1 MPVLTPPPPL
11 RALRRQYALL
21 ASRKSTGTARPRL
34 SRDAAVQPSPQHAVV
49 QPSGRTGAAPGWRE
63 CRATG
68 SVRSASELSS
78 ASQCE
83 RVERERLPPKSVFRR
98 QLPAPLVAFS
108 SPQGRR
114 NFAEAMAAGQLEPY
128 FPLSEQF
135 VTQDEPTFCGLT
147 TLTMVL
153 NALNIDPRR
162 RWRDEAGPGWRWW
175 SDEMLPAS
183 CTVPLEQVRAEGTT
197 MDDFARLAV
206 ANGARVCAVAPRSSV
221 APRSLSGA
229 LSDPSRRCARATP
242 AARASI
248 RSAPPSSSGRPRPPP
263 LSPSRPSAER
273 ASGRRV
279 SCTPRPSVDG
289 THACT
294 SQRKCARC
302 RRRPLFSDWR
312 LSRGVR
318 LGAGARRRPL

>member
-1 MPVLTPPPPL
+1 MHTVSLLTPPPPL

-21 ASRKSTGTARPRL
+21 ASRKSPGTARPRL

-49 QPSGRTGAAPGWRE
+49 QPSP
-63 CRATG
+63 G

-206 ANGARVCAVAPRSSV
+206 ANGARVRTRYACGE
-221 APRSLSGA
+221 SLDSF
-229 LSDPSRRCARATP
+229 
-242 AARASI
+242 RASLVE
-248 RSAPPSSSGRPRPPP
+248 RTTSAAATFAVTSFCRARLGQTGGGHFSPIGGYHAESDSALVLDVARFKYPPFWVPVEQLWEATLAVDEVTGRARGWFELSAAP
-263 LSPSRPSAER
+263 LNE
-273 ASGRRV
+273 
-279 SCTPRPSVDG
+279 
-289 THACT
+289 
-294 SQRKCARC
+294 
-302 RRRPLFSDWR
+302 RRR
-312 LSRGVR
+312 G
-318 LGAGARRRPL
+318 